1 MPTPTWRSRG
11 GRAGYHTE
19 NLGHLLPDHAESAPF
34 TPGSDLVSI
43 TIDDTAAPSRTPTAR
58 RPLTVDRLRDIAG
71 SVPDPEIPVLT
82 LHDLGILRDV
92 QITADGTVD
101 VTLTPTYTGC
111 PATAVIAGD
120 VETALRAAGVD
131 RLRGAYRAVA
141 GLDDR
146 LDEPGRP
153 AQSCVDYGIAP
164 PGACRPPSSGPRP
177 IGLTL
182 SARCP
187 RCGST
192 NTREISRFGSTPCK
206 SLWSCRSCA
215 EPFDS
220 FKAI

>member
-1 MPTPTWRSRG
+1 VTST
-11 GRAGYHTE
+11 
-19 NLGHLLPDHAESAPF
+19 
-34 TPGSDLVSI
+34 LVEI
-43 TIDDTAAPSRTPTAR
+43 A
-58 RPLTVDRLRDIAG
+58 PLTDERRRHIQKLRDIAG

-92 QITADGTVD
+92 RITADGTVD

-111 PATAVIAGD
+111 PATAVIAAD
-120 VETALRAAGVD
+120 VHTALHAVGVEKLLV
-131 RLRGAYRAVA
+131 RTVLS
-141 GLDDR
+141 
-146 LDEPGRP
+146 P
-153 AQSCVDYGIAP
+153 AWTTDWMSEEGKRKLLEYGIAP
-164 PGACRPPSSGPRP
+164 PGVCRPKK

-192 NTREISRFGSTPCK
+192 RTREISRFGSTPCK
-206 SLWSCRSCA
+206 SLWSCLACA